1 LRWPAFFLV
10 REQSPLFSPLIL
22 RILGTVAIP
31 PVSDH
36 DWTVHSIN
44 IHGVFFE
51 RWCQKVVAETP
62 GWSLDSTN
70 YPVEFPSPNGPL
82 RGKESTLDIRASRM
96 AGPDQRLCLL
106 IECKKNNPEFVNW
119 VFFHR
124 FRTPRDAF
132 HASQVENK
140 PLESP
145 ATGWVTSS
153 VVRNI
158 GVPGDV
164 VADEAREAKGDYSH
178 LKSGDK
184 TKTSNRAI
192 QDAAYQVALAT
203 QAIIEEDSSI
213 SRRLGMRTGAT
224 APPWR
229 IKAYIPAIVTTAK
242 LFVCDFDPA
251 NVDPITGEVPF
262 DKATMSEVS
271 SVVFEY
277 TLPRHLQFGPAD
289 MSRSYGE
296 GLVDLFTRMHLFVIQ
311 SQHFAEILKGLGGDA
326 DLAVGAGTTP

>member
-1 LRWPAFFLV
+1 MA
-10 REQSPLFSPLIL
+10 
-22 RILGTVAIP
+22 TT

-51 RWCQKVVAETP
+51 RWCQKVVSETQ

-82 RGKESTLDIRASRM
+82 RGKESTLDIRASR
-96 AGPDQRLCLL
+96 AGGDQKLCLL
-106 IECKKNNPEFVNW
+106 IECKKNNPEFINW
-119 VFFHR
+119 VFFSK

-132 HASQVENK
+132 NISQVENK
-140 PLESP
+140 PREAP
-145 ATGWVTSS
+145 ATGWDTSS
-153 VVRNI
+153 AIRNL
-158 GVPGDV
+158 GLGSGEA
-164 VADEAREAKGDYSH
+164 VADEARETKGDYAH
-178 LKSGDK
+178 LKGGDK
-184 TKTSNRAI
+184 TKTSNKAI

-203 QAIIEEDSSI
+203 QAIVEEDSSI
-213 SRRLGMRTGAT
+213 SRRLGMRGGAT
-224 APPWR
+224 SPPWR

-251 NVDPITGEVPF
+251 NVNPLTGEVPF
-262 DKATMSEVS
+262 DKATLTEAP

-289 MSRSYGE
+289 ISRSYQE
-296 GLVDLFTRMHLFVIQ
+296 GLVDLFTRMHLLVIQ
-311 SQHFAEILKGLGGDA
+311 SQHFADVLRELGKE
-326 DLAVGAGTTP
+326 DLGAAEGATP